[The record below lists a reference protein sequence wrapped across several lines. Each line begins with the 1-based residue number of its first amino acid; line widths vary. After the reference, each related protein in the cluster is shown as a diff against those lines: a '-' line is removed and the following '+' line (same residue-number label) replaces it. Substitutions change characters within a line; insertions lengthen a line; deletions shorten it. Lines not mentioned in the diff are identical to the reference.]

1 VIGLCCHRRRRN
13 YFRQLD
19 ASVETSGPHD
29 FIVRNTRASS
39 SALSRPLHLV
49 PNVRDDRE
57 RPSWWDE
64 TAALMKRFASG
75 ENGNI
80 FAKLTGQPDTSDLA
94 VRQNQRDQSQAALE
108 AMIASDDLESCR
120 PREGEDP

>member
-1 VIGLCCHRRRRN
+1 M
-13 YFRQLD
+13 
-19 ASVETSGPHD
+19 
-29 FIVRNTRASS
+29 
-39 SALSRPLHLV
+39 HLV

-80 FAKLTGQPDTSDLA
+80 FAKLTGQPDTSDLP
-94 VRQNQRDQSQAALE
+94 VRQDQRDQSQAVLE
-108 AMIASDDLESCR
+108 GMIASDGPKGYLF
-120 PREGEDP
+120 RERGDP